1 VYSEERKKEMNKSLV
16 FLYNPFMKKTLSSSP
31 SLLLYGSGTPHER
44 NFIVDRPGPRNDWVI
59 LCFRTP
65 FLMRTENGLETGG
78 PGDCIVHDPTYRE
91 WHTTLPGEQE
101 GFRNDWL
108 HVAKSGMEALTQ
120 RFKIPLNRRIPTG
133 FGAFLSEHLSII
145 AYEDRHRET
154 FWQER
159 IGIELEKALLRL
171 GRVQEA
177 YRAEKILSATE
188 QAHLAHFR
196 EIRSTLLDRFNET
209 WNVKTLADM
218 AHMSPNRFAVLYSTF
233 FKTSPI
239 EELIQH
245 RLKQSCT
252 MLVYSEAT
260 LETIAERC
268 GFTDAAYFSRVF
280 KQRMGCSPGAYRKLS
295 VSPTFQ

>member
-1 VYSEERKKEMNKSLV
+1 
-16 FLYNPFMKKTLSSSP
+16 MKKILSSSP
-31 SLLLYGSGTPHER
+31 SLLLYGSDTPHDR

-65 FLMRTENGLETGG
+65 FLMRTESGLETGE
-78 PGDCIVHDPTYRE
+78 PGDCIIHDPTYRE
-91 WHTTLPGEQE
+91 WHTTLPGEKE

-108 HVAKSGMEALTQ
+108 HVANKGMKELTQ
-120 RFKIPLNRRIPTG
+120 RFNIPLNRRIPTG
-133 FGAFLSEHLSII
+133 FGAFLSEHLHVITH
-145 AYEDRHRET
+145 EDRHRET

-159 IGIELEKALLRL
+159 IGLELEKALLRL
-171 GRVQEA
+171 GRAQET
-177 YRAEKILSATE
+177 YHAEKTLSATE
-188 QAHLAHFR
+188 QIHLAHFR
-196 EIRSTLLDRFNET
+196 VIRSTLLDRFNET

-218 AHMSPNRFAVLYSTF
+218 AYMSPNRFAVLYSTF

-260 LETIAERC
+260 LETIAENC

-295 VSPTFQ
+295 VSPRV

>member
-1 VYSEERKKEMNKSLV
+1 
-16 FLYNPFMKKTLSSSP
+16 MKKRVRQSLE
-31 SLLLYGSGTPHER
+31 LLLYGLDTAHDPT
-44 NFIVDRPGPRNDWVI
+44 FVVDRPGPRNDWVI

-65 FLMRTENGLETGG
+65 FLMRTERGLETGG
-78 PGDCIVHDPTYRE
+78 SGDCIIHDPSYRE
-91 WHTTLPGEQE
+91 WHTTLPSEKE

-108 HVAKSGMEALTQ
+108 HVAKTGMKELIQ
-120 RFKIPLNRRIPTG
+120 RFNIPLNRRIPTG
-133 FGAFLSEHLSII
+133 FGSFLSEHLSVI

-159 IGIELEKALLRL
+159 IGMELEKALLRL
-171 GRVQEA
+171 GRAQET
-177 YRAEKILSATE
+177 YRAEKMLSATE
-188 QAHLAHFR
+188 HAHLAHFKT
-196 EIRSTLLDRFNET
+196 IRSTFLDRFDEA
-209 WNVKTLADM
+209 WSVKMLADM

-239 EELIQH
+239 EDLIQH

-260 LETIAERC
+260 LETIAENC

-295 VSPTFQ
+295 VSPRF